1 MQVIAITGTPGSGKS
16 TLASALN
23 KRIKGSVL
31 VDVNKLVKEKR
42 LYSGK
47 DKYGTLIVKLGVLQ
61 KELNAL
67 VKKFVK
73 AGHAVIVEGHLISD
87 IRIRGAYVI
96 VLRAHLK
103 VLLKRL
109 KARKYGIEKIRENIA
124 AEALDY
130 CGTNAANNYQD
141 VYEILPTNKADALK
155 QALRIIKNKPQGAK
169 KQIQLIYELPEIVK
183 TDRKLAM

>member
-16 TLASALN
+16 TLALALN

-31 VDVNKLVKEKR
+31 IDVNKLVKEKK
-42 LYSGK
+42 LYSGR
-47 DKYGTLIVKLGVLQ
+47 DKYGTLIVKLGALQ
-61 KELNAL
+61 RELNVL

-73 AGHAVIVEGHLISD
+73 TGHTVIIEGHLISD

-103 VLLKRL
+103 VLLERL
-109 KARKYGIEKIRENIA
+109 KARKYNVEKIRENIA

-130 CGTNAANNYQD
+130 CGTSAAKNYQD
-141 VYEILPTNKADALK
+141 VYEILPTSKVDALK
-155 QALRIIKNKPQGAK
+155 QALRIIKNRPQGAK
-169 KQIQLIYELPEIVK
+169 KQIQLIYELPEIIK
-183 TDRKLAM
+183 TDRKLAI